1 MTVNLFFR
9 IISAISLFVLPVELI
24 YSVILIANNTEIIS
38 KNLFI
43 TKDIFPENDSV
54 YCLIFNFHCKNN
66 LGMKYID
73 QREFISS
80 LKTNISMTDKLVEI
94 YFKRPDK
101 VLRILQEFVDIP
113 KNASIFDKYYKNI
126 DFITEIN
133 HWIIIECVVPVIIVI
148 IIASVVL
155 IIPEQTN

>member
-43 TKDIFPENDSV
+43 TKDIFPENNSV

-66 LGMKYID
+66 LGMKYFD

-80 LKTNISMTDKLVEI
+80 LKTNISTNLFVIEIFVFNKKKRKIIKARWAKKHLKKL
-94 YFKRPDK
+94 F
-101 VLRILQEFVDIP
+101 L
-113 KNASIFDKYYKNI
+113 
-126 DFITEIN
+126 
-133 HWIIIECVVPVIIVI
+133 
-148 IIASVVL
+148 
-155 IIPEQTN
+155 